1 MIAGYLKFNSLPE
14 IGFAHNYYSD
24 KYVYHY
30 GKSKCNFEIAYIN
43 SGGISAEYMGKKI
56 YADEGSIFILFR
68 HLPIT
73 ISASGNKHQ
82 SHCTIQLGLDFDF
95 ELADTDNTYP
105 DEGLLLPFVTPP
117 QPGTDEIKKELY
129 DIVNQISSAPGRY
142 SFNASLRILGIL
154 EKLDRI
160 ARTTSKPVSRAHL
173 DIAAAVSYYIE
184 TNIGRKI
191 TLSDLAKALDKS
203 PNYINY
209 AFKCA
214 RGTSITEY
222 INEEKIRWICILM
235 QKGGMPFHAACEA
248 AGIQDISY
256 GYRLFKKHIGLTP
269 SVFLKS
275 ERIIKKD
282 IL

>member
-1 MIAGYLKFNSLPE
+1 MIAGYLKFNTLPE
-14 IGFAHNYYSD
+14 IGFAHNHYSG

-30 GKSKCNFEIAYIN
+30 GKSKCNFEIVYIN
-43 SGGISAEYMGKKI
+43 SGSISVEYMGEKI
-56 YADEGSIFILFR
+56 YAEEGSIFILFR

-95 ELADTDNTYP
+95 ELADTDNPYP
-105 DEGLLLPFVTPP
+105 DDGILLPFVTPL

-129 DIVNQISSAPGRY
+129 DIVHQISATPGRY
-142 SFNASLRILGIL
+142 SFNASLRILGIM

-160 ARTTSKPVSRAHL
+160 ARNTSKPVSRAHL
-173 DIAAAVSYYIE
+173 DIAVAVSYYVE
-184 TNIGRKI
+184 TNIDRKI

-222 INEEKIRWICILM
+222 INEEKIKRICILM
-235 QKGGMPFHAACEA
+235 QKKNLPFPAACES
-248 AGIQDISY
+248 AGISDISY

-269 SVFLKS
+269 AIFMKGDK
-275 ERIIKKD
+275 IIK
-282 IL
+282 